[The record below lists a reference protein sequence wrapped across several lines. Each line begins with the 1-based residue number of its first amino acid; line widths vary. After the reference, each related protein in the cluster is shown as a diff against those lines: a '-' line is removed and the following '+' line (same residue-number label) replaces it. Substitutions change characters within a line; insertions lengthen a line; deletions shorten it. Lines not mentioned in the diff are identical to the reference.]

1 MDFDKMYR
9 DSLDETGL
17 KYPDI
22 TNYFIYFS
30 YKDGKVK
37 EFTTFKEAKKFSSKI
52 EEKVDKAAYQAAV
65 SAYNKARSEAKA
77 KVIQAMR
84 KEIFGRR
91 YGDNEHGNKLFDLAY
106 HYAYGDDK
114 LQSAEFNELYSSLLD
129 YDYFIQQVLEIVKSA

>member
-52 EEKVDKAAYQAAV
+52 EEKVDKAAYEAAV
-65 SAYNKARSEAKA
+65 SAYNKARSES
-77 KVIQAMR
+77 
-84 KEIFGRR
+84 
-91 YGDNEHGNKLFDLAY
+91 
-106 HYAYGDDK
+106 
-114 LQSAEFNELYSSLLD
+114 QSYPSHEKRNFRA
-129 YDYFIQQVLEIVKSA
+129 

>member
-9 DSLDETGL
+9 DLLDETGL

-37 EFTTFKEAKKFSSKI
+37 EFTTFKEAKKFSSNI

-77 KVIQAMR
+77 KVIQAM
-84 KEIFGRR
+84 KNEICSK
-91 YGDNEHGNKLFDLAY
+91 YGDNEQGNKLFDLAY
-106 HYAYGDDK
+106 RYAYGDDK
-114 LQSAEFNELYSSLLD
+114 LQSEEFNELYSSLLD
-129 YDYFIQQVLEIVKSA
+129 YDYFIQQVLEIIKS

>member
-9 DSLDETGL
+9 DLLDETGL

-37 EFTTFKEAKKFSSKI
+37 EFTNFKKAKKFSSKI
-52 EEKVDKAAYQAAV
+52 EEKVDKAAYEAAV
-65 SAYNKARSEAKA
+65 SAYNKARYEAKA
-77 KVIQAMR
+77 KVIQAI
-84 KEIFGRR
+84 KNEICGR
-91 YGDNEHGNKLFDLAY
+91 YGDNEQGNKLFDLAY

-129 YDYFIQQVLEIVKSA
+129 YDYFIQQVLEIVKS